1 MTETPDAKTY
11 QATPRGTLLE
21 QIMDATQAKNERE
34 WAAMREIE
42 TLRQQVKELEFEL
55 SKKQKEAFHCGYASR
70 NEELAALKKLS
81 DQWHEYYR
89 RKHHPNCAL
98 LESAGTDSLGNKCTC
113 IECIKQD
120 LAVLVAN
127 GKEPNP
133 IIPEGWQLVPITPDW
148 NMQMEGIRKLE
159 HCTNGELECIGE
171 KLLDSLIKHT
181 SEIYTAM
188 IAAAPKPKE
197 KRND

>member
-1 MTETPDAKTY
+1 MSETKKEIGVSIAEGYGSTF
-11 QATPRGTLLE
+11 QLQE
-21 QIMDATQAKNERE
+21 QVKMQRH
-34 WAAMREIE
+34 EIE
-42 TLRQQVKELEFEL
+42 SLRQRVKELEFEL
-55 SKKQKEAFHCGYASR
+55 SKKQREAFHCGYASR

-133 IIPEGWQLVPITPDW
+133 IIPEGWQIVPI
-148 NMQMEGIRKLE
+148 EA
-159 HCTNGELECIGE
+159 TNEMFDAGFMAIAESTG
-171 KLLDSLIKHT
+171 DFVDAV
-181 SEIYTAM
+181 YDAM
-188 IAAAPKPKE
+188 LAAAPKPE
-197 KRND
+197 EI